1 MASTTHSSD
10 ASTDDRSTLR
20 PIGVAI
26 GLAVAGLAINFGTGF
41 VGGVVAALALGPE
54 ALMDDGA
61 LQFALG
67 LPGQLL
73 VFAFALGY
81 LRWRSL
87 PVPVSL
93 PSRNESLLVGASVLA
108 SVVAA
113 LGLTAL
119 RRTLTGGV
127 TSTIGG
133 MVAGNPS
140 LALTIGVAS
149 VVLIA
154 PAEELLFRGAV
165 QGRLRER
172 FGAWPAITGAST
184 LFAGWHLLNFGGSA
198 IGTILAAGVI
208 GVVSLLWGYTY
219 ERTGNVAVPVLTHGL
234 YNLTLMVISFA
245 ELTA

>member
-54 ALMDDGA
+54 ALMNDGT

-93 PSRNESLLVGASVLA
+93 PSRNESLLVG
-108 SVVAA
+108 
-113 LGLTAL
+113 
-119 RRTLTGGV
+119 
-127 TSTIGG
+127 
-133 MVAGNPS
+133 
-140 LALTIGVAS
+140 
-149 VVLIA
+149 
-154 PAEELLFRGAV
+154 
-165 QGRLRER
+165 
-172 FGAWPAITGAST
+172 
-184 LFAGWHLLNFGGSA
+184 
-198 IGTILAAGVI
+198 
-208 GVVSLLWGYTY
+208 
-219 ERTGNVAVPVLTHGL
+219 
-234 YNLTLMVISFA
+234 
-245 ELTA
+245 